1 MFVKGTGVDKQ
12 QAVET
17 KGLSVWNC
25 CYRKELYNPSCPVPT
40 KSSKG
45 VVNNISSV
53 FGFLIIPNSISNGTN
68 LIASLDK
75 HFPN

>member
-25 CYRKELYNPSCPVPT
+25 CYRKELYNLSCPVPT
-40 KSSKG
+40 ISSKG
-45 VVNNISSV
+45 VVKQYFICFWLSDNTKQHIKWNKSYS
-53 FGFLIIPNSISNGTN
+53 FFR
-68 LIASLDK
+68 
-75 HFPN
+75 